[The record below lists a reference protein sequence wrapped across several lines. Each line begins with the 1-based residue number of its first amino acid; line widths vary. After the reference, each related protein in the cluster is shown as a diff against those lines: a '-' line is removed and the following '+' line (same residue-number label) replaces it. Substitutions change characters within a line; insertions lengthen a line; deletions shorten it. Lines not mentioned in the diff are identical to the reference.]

1 MRFIPLYLLI
11 IFITYSCSFIDR
23 EKRTINDL
31 IPINSSLIIRIDS
44 PNKFKSDIINNS
56 VSLKILDQEKTFDF
70 KKQIEIIEKLP
81 ENNPILICLNNQK
94 ENKSFT
100 IISKQANKE
109 LDFKNQKIYNKIID
123 SIYVISNS
131 LNQIEKVE
139 LRNNN
144 LYEKLV
150 ENEVNIYQ
158 WISAP
163 VKRACNKRRT
173 NNLYIKVDTPYDIPY
188 EYLQLEVLSGN
199 KKTSKT
205 YTNGIIKGNN
215 QENNFSYKSIRLQR
229 HLIN

>member
-1 MRFIPLYLLI
+1 MSNINNKILKNHFILSCILLFVLLI
-11 IFITYSCSFIDR
+11 IIYNSR
-23 EKRTINDL
+23 NTIEGFNCGRKVQARIIL
-31 IPINSSLIIRIDS
+31 KPKSLPSLMKTNNTTFLVKFYVNSHYL
-44 PNKFKSDIINNS
+44 
-56 VSLKILDQEKTFDF
+56 TH
-70 KKQIEIIEKLP
+70 EI
-81 ENNPILICLNNQK
+81 QF
-94 ENKSFT
+94 NKS
-100 IISKQANKE
+100 
-109 LDFKNQKIYNKIID
+109 
-123 SIYVISNS
+123 
-131 LNQIEKVE
+131 
-139 LRNNN
+139 
-144 LYEKLV
+144 LV